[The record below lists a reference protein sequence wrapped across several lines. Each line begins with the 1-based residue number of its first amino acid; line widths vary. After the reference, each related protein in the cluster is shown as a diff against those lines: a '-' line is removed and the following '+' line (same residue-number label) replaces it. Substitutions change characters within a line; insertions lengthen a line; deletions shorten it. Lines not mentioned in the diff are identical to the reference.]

1 MQEIVVALGSNLGR
15 PELNVSRAMARLAQ
29 QFPEGFSASSIYRT
43 DPVDMAAGATDF
55 ANAVVVFQS
64 LLAPETLLLML
75 QALEV
80 EFGRPKDHGKNTA
93 RTLDLD
99 LIAVGTQQLSTPALT
114 LPHPRVL
121 DRRFVLQ
128 PLEEI
133 APEFRF
139 PGVNETLRT
148 LIQRAPAL
156 DLDLWR

>member
-1 MQEIVVALGSNLGR
+1 
-15 PELNVSRAMARLAQ
+15 
-29 QFPEGFSASSIYRT
+29 
-43 DPVDMAAGATDF
+43 
-55 ANAVVVFQS
+55 
-64 LLAPETLLLML
+64 
-75 QALEV
+75 
-80 EFGRPKDHGKNTA
+80 
-93 RTLDLD
+93 
-99 LIAVGTQQLSTPALT
+99 VGTQQLSTPALT

-133 APEFRF
+133 EPFFRF